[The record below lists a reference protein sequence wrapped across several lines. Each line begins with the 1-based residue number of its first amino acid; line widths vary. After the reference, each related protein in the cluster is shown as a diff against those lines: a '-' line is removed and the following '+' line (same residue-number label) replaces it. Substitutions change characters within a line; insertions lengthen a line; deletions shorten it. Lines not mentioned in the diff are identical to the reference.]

1 MTTPGRYRIGFDI
14 GGTFTD
20 FVLLDTEHKDIRL
33 YKSLTTPADPSIGA
47 LAGLTELLQLA
58 HLNLADIADL
68 VHGTTLVTN
77 ALIEHSGARL
87 GLITTRGFRDILEMG
102 TEQRY
107 DIYDLFLRFPDPL
120 VLRRHR
126 LEVTERMDRNGNVL
140 TPLDAGEVRAVA
152 QRLAAE
158 GVEAIAICFLHAYRN
173 PAHEQQAA
181 AIVRAAFP
189 DIAVSI
195 SSDVVAELWEYQRC
209 NTTCAN
215 AYVQPL
221 MGRYI
226 AKLERELHARR
237 FRGELRFM
245 HSAGGL
251 LSAETARAFPIR
263 MLESGPAGGG
273 LATAFFGA
281 AAGKA
286 DVISFDMGGT
296 TAKACLIEGGRA
308 EIAPMMEAARV
319 HRFKK
324 GSGLPIKAP
333 VIDMIEIGA
342 GGGSVAAIDEVG
354 LLRVGPHSAGAD
366 PGPACYGRGGT
377 EPTVTDA
384 NLLLGYYDPVFFL
397 GGRMA
402 LDRDAAERALERVG
416 AKLGLSPIDTAW
428 GIHRMVVENM
438 AAAARIHIVEK
449 GKDPRAYAM
458 VGFGGAG
465 PAHAAEVARV
475 LGVKQVLI
483 PPASGAASA
492 LGFLAAPLSFEQ
504 VRSHPVRLGAPDAA
518 PTIEAILREL
528 TEAARAHLLAAGVAK
543 ADVVTERLAD
553 MRLEGQMHEISVP
566 LPGGTI
572 TDAAMPAIRA
582 AFATAYAMRYTS
594 VYGGVGVMA
603 ISFRVR
609 CRGPLP
615 KLSLTEAG
623 ARTAGAMRKGARVAW
638 FDGGLVDT
646 PVYDRYAL
654 APGARIAGPAII
666 EEREAT
672 TIIPPGDTA
681 SVGATGTLAIDI
693 GLAATPSARVTAD
706 TPIEQAAALIE
717 ADSVS
722 LEIMWS
728 RLVTV
733 VEEMWHT
740 ICRTAFSLIV
750 SEAQD
755 FACDL
760 LDAQG
765 DSLAHSPRAMPVF
778 NLTLP
783 RAVKALLEKFPPET
797 LKPGDV
803 LVTNDPWLCAGH
815 LFDIAVVTPVFRAGA
830 LVALTGTVGHV
841 GDIGGTKD
849 SLRAREIY
857 EEGIQIPPMMLYR
870 AGVPNADLFTLI
882 AENVRKSEEVLGDIH
897 SFIAANALGAE
908 RLIAFMDEYGMHD
921 LRALAQVVQTRAEQ
935 AMREAIRALP
945 DGVYRSEI
953 WNNPLGQKLNYP
965 LKITVQGDTI
975 ELDFAGAPE
984 QLPQGGL
991 NCTFS
996 YTAAHATYPMK
1007 CILSPQVRSNAG
1019 CYRPFTVKAPEG
1031 SILNC
1036 AKPVSV
1042 NLRTRV
1048 GWYIA
1053 PNIFRALVDAA
1064 PAQVQA
1070 ATGLPVAI
1078 NIYGR
1083 DANGAVY
1090 ADHFFMGAGQG
1101 ASQRG
1106 DGKSALLYP
1115 TSAANTSVE
1124 LMETRAPVLV
1134 LEKSFVT
1141 DSGGPGRH
1149 RGGCGVRTRLRKLH
1163 DDGLPML
1170 ASVYPEGVSVT
1181 VEGLRGGL
1189 PGGGVRGV
1197 VLDTDGNVVH
1207 DCGAG
1212 ELVTLTRTDRIVEV
1226 QLAGGAGFGD
1236 PRERLAALVEKD
1248 VAEGIVSPQ
1257 WAARDYGLQIAADK
1271 AAE

>member
-1 MTTPGRYRIGFDI
+1 MTAPTRYRIGFDI

-20 FVLLDTEHKDIRL
+20 FILLDAERNDIRL
-33 YKSLTTPADPSIGA
+33 HKCLTTPQDPSVGA
-47 LAGLTELLQLA
+47 LEGLAELLRAA
-58 HLNLADIADL
+58 HLTLADIGDV

-77 ALIEHSGARL
+77 ALIERNGARL

-107 DIYDLFLRFPDPL
+107 DIYDLFLQFPDPL
-120 VLRRHR
+120 VPRRHR
-126 LEVTERMDRNGNVL
+126 LEVTERMDRDGNVL
-140 TPLDAGEVRAVA
+140 TPLDASEVRAVA
-152 QRLAAE
+152 QRLVAE
-158 GVEAIAICFLHAYRN
+158 GAEAIAICFLHAYRN
-173 PAHEQQAA
+173 PAHEREAA

-226 AKLERELHARR
+226 AKLERELHARG
-237 FRGELRFM
+237 FRGELTFM

-251 LSAETARAFPIR
+251 LSAETVRAFPIR

-281 AAGKA
+281 AAGTS
-286 DVISFDMGGT
+286 DIISFDMGGT
-296 TAKACLIEGGRA
+296 TAKACLIEDGRA

-384 NLLLGYYDPVFFL
+384 NLLLGYYDPGFFL

-402 LDRDAAERALERVG
+402 LDRDAAERALECVG
-416 AKLGLSPIDTAW
+416 AKLGLSAIDTAW

-518 PTIEAILREL
+518 ATIEAILREL
-528 TEAARAHLLAAGVAK
+528 TEAARAHLLAAGVAE

-566 LPGGTI
+566 LPDGAI

-582 AFATAYAMRYTS
+582 AFATAYAIRYTS

-615 KLSLTEAG
+615 QLSLTEAG
-623 ARTAGAMRKGARVAW
+623 ARSTGAVRKGARAAW
-638 FDGGLVDT
+638 FDGGFVAT

-654 APGARIAGPAII
+654 APGAHIAGPAII

-681 SVGATGTLAIDI
+681 SVDATGTLAIDI

-717 ADSVS
+717 ADPVS

-783 RAVKALLEKFPPET
+783 RAVKALLEKFPPAT

-908 RLIAFMDEYGMHD
+908 RLNAFMDEYGMHD
-921 LRALAQVVQTRAEQ
+921 LRALAHVVQTRAEQ

-965 LKITVQGDTI
+965 LKISVQGDAI
-975 ELDFAGAPE
+975 ELDFAGAPV

-1019 CYRPFTVKAPEG
+1019 CYRPFTVKAPEA

-1036 AKPVSV
+1036 TKPASV

-1083 DANGAVY
+1083 EANGAVY

-1124 LMETRAPVLV
+1124 LMEARAPVLV

-1141 DSGGPGRH
+1141 DSGGPGKH

-1163 DDGLPML
+1163 DDGLPTL
-1170 ASVYPEGVSVT
+1170 ASVYPEGVGVT
-1181 VEGLRGGL
+1181 VEGLHGGL

-1197 VLDTDGNVVH
+1197 VLDPNGNVVH
-1207 DCGAG
+1207 DCGTG

-1236 PRERLAALVEKD
+1236 PRARPAAQVEKD
-1248 VAEGIVSPQ
+1248 VADGVVSPQ
-1257 WAARDYGLQIAADK
+1257 SAARDYGLQIATGK